1 MWSLVLNYY
10 KCSSLVYMYF
20 SFPQVRSE
28 MCRILGD
35 NCVIGAEDRLVSDL
49 RVMLNLN
56 VGSEKFTKAEFIDA
70 GKII

>member
-1 MWSLVLNYY
+1 
-10 KCSSLVYMYF
+10 MYF
-20 SFPQVRSE
+20 SFPQIWSE

-35 NCVIGAEDRLVSDL
+35 NCVIGAEDRLVSGL

-56 VGSEKFTKAEFIDA
+56 VGSEKLTKAEFIDA

>member
-10 KCSSLVYMYF
+10 KCSSLAYMYF
-20 SFPQVRSE
+20 SFPQVWSE

-35 NCVIGAEDRLVSDL
+35 NCVIEAEDRLVSGL

-56 VGSEKFTKAEFIDA
+56 VGSKKLTKAEFIDA